1 MLINSEEYRAMF
13 EVEEKLWWYKIL
25 HEKVIS
31 EINSFSKG
39 NKQIKILDAGCG
51 TGGLLMKLQSA
62 GYQNIQGFDF
72 NDDAVVFS
80 KSRGLNVQKMDITNL
95 QGVFEKGS
103 FDVIVSDDVFYQ
115 FEDEVIEKTISSI
128 VDILKPNGI
137 FITNNNAFEIFRGTH
152 DIAVGSKKR
161 FVLKDFQSYLSKIKA
176 VSISTHHYWSLFLS
190 PLILVVRLVQK
201 LKLKLDLVDLEN
213 IKSDVEMPSEFMNN
227 LFYNICRT
235 ESKILKNSPFGSS
248 LFLVIKK
255 KGINN

>member
-25 HEKVIS
+25 HEKVIF
-31 EINSFSKG
+31 EINSSSKG

-51 TGGLLMKLQSA
+51 TGGLLVKLQAA
-62 GYQNIQGFDF
+62 GYKNIQGFDF
-72 NDDAVVFS
+72 NDDAVAFS
-80 KSRGLNVQKMDITNL
+80 KSRGLNVQKLDITNL
-95 QGVFEKGS
+95 QGVFEKES
-103 FDVIVSDDVFYQ
+103 FDVIVSDDVLYQ

-128 VDILKPNGI
+128 VDFLKPDGV

-161 FVLKDFQSYLSKIKA
+161 FVLKDFKTYLSRIQD
-176 VSISTHHYWSLFLS
+176 VSILKHHYWSLFLS
-190 PLILVVRLVQK
+190 PLILVVRLLQK
-201 LKLKLDLVDLEN
+201 LQLKLNLINLEN

-227 LFYNICRT
+227 LFYNVCKV
-235 ESKILKNSPFGSS
+235 ESKILIKSPFGSS

-255 KGINN
+255 EK

>member
-13 EVEEKLWWYKIL
+13 EVEEKLWWYIIL
-25 HEKVIS
+25 HEKVIA

-51 TGGLLMKLQSA
+51 TGGLLVKLRKA
-62 GYQNIQGFDF
+62 GFLNIQGFDF
-72 NDDAVVFS
+72 NDDAVAFS
-80 KSRGLNVQKMDITNL
+80 KSRGLNAQKIDITHL
-95 QGVFEKGS
+95 QGVFEKEC
-103 FDVIVSDDVFYQ
+103 FDVVVSDDVLYQ

-161 FVLKDFQSYLSKIKA
+161 FVLKDFKAYLSKIEA
-176 VSISTHHYWSLFLS
+176 VSISKHHYWSLFLS
-190 PLILVVRLVQK
+190 PLILVVRLIQK
-201 LKLKLDLVDLEN
+201 LQLKLNLVDLQN
-213 IKSDVEMPSEFMNN
+213 IKSDVEMPSEFINN
-227 LFYNICRT
+227 LFYNICKFERN
-235 ESKILKNSPFGSS
+235 ILKNSPFGSS

-255 KGINN
+255 EK